1 LDNTAAVPLLIP
13 ALSDANA
20 AIRGRAA
27 TALGLLHAEIAIPQL
42 STMLRHDGP
51 GTTRYAA
58 EALAAIG
65 TPAAMAA
72 LTAPLADQ
80 GMTPARY
87 AAMAALETAGR
98 PAVVAV
104 VAALNDSSAVVR
116 ANAAEMLGWLGPVE
130 DTPQRAVA
138 VADLTGLLSDP
149 DPAVQAQA
157 AWALGELGTEPAR
170 LALLPA
176 PNIPAPN
183 PAPVLAPMAARP
195 VALAPLAALP
205 GELADVRA
213 DNWTL
218 AATATLLVLVLL
230 GMLTI
235 VLTWRRPRP
244 TSHLGHA

>member
-1 LDNTAAVPLLIP
+1 VPLLIP
-13 ALSDANA
+13 ALSDANEA
-20 AIRGRAA
+20 VRGRAA
-27 TALGLLHAEIAIPQL
+27 TALGLLHAEVAIPQL

-51 GTTRYAA
+51 GVTRYAA

-87 AAMAALETAGR
+87 AAMGALETAGQ
-98 PAVVAV
+98 PAVTAV

-116 ANAAEMLGWLGPVE
+116 ANAAEMLGWLRPVK
-130 DTPQRAVA
+130 DSTQRAGA
-138 VADLTGLLSDP
+138 LAGLTGLLTDP
-149 DPAVQAQA
+149 DTAVQAQA
-157 AWALGELGTEPAR
+157 AWALGELGAEPAR
-170 LALLPA
+170 LALIAA
-176 PNIPAPN
+176 PIIPAPN
-183 PAPVLAPMAARP
+183 PAPILAPLAAHP

-205 GELADVRA
+205 GALANIRA

-218 AATATLLVLVLL
+218 AATLLALLLLAVLTV
-230 GMLTI
+230 
-235 VLTWRRPRP
+235 VLTWRGPRP